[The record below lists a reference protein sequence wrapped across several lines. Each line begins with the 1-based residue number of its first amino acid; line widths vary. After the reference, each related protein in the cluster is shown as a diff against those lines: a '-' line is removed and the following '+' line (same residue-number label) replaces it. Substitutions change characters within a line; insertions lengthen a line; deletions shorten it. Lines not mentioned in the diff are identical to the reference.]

1 MKKTL
6 TIFLILLF
14 SLTACGGKKRP
25 DMASNQRDK
34 GAVTNIDIFEE
45 KATARNFTKDAKNFL
60 DKSKNIMKDTNS
72 RKASGPRRV
81 SITPDVKKSDEELI
95 IKDLNQHIKNLETI
109 PVTLKF
115 NSMNIRSALR
125 LFAGLVKRNIVIG
138 EEVNGNIT
146 LDFQDIN
153 WGSAVYVILD
163 MNDLVMLEDQKSKML
178 RVHTKQKYIEN
189 QKKMVDNSKQLAS
202 LTSATQTTD
211 AQTTATTTP
220 TAETGTDTANQKTE
234 IFKIFYNTSATIP
247 ALLQASV
254 PGLGTVTDD
263 VGNNQLIVTG
273 TEEQLDQVE
282 KVLETID
289 SPKKAIMIE
298 AYIINAE
305 DGFTKSFDANLV
317 ANTTLPGRSKGS
329 NITTGIVSS
338 NPGQTA
344 IDNANVGMSGFENAT
359 LQGGMLLLGNIGRM
373 ELQAI
378 INASVNDTNS
388 ETISN
393 PKLFALDGQAASIRQ
408 GLNIQKVIPAAD
420 GAAASTQ
427 TIALDLNMNI
437 TPRIRGDKIE
447 MLVDISN
454 RSPGSSVAGVV
465 SGDTPIN
472 SETVNSTVQI
482 GDGGVAVLGGVYKN
496 TKADSINFVPILSKI
511 PILGSFFQT
520 KTKSDTKNQLLIF
533 ITANIV

>member
-163 MNDLVMLEDQKSKML
+163 MNDLVMLE
-178 RVHTKQKYIEN
+178 EN

-305 DGFTKSFDANLV
+305 DGFAKSFDANLV
-317 ANTTLPGRSKGS
+317 ANSTLPGRSKGS